1 MPVPIV
7 PIGLAAKFGM
17 PAAGIGTGMVTGAG
31 LMNQLGDKVDAAR
44 GYITGYDTKQT
55 PFEVAKE
62 RGLAGVAGG
71 FVDNLTMGAT
81 DFDKRGESKKQKDT
95 KDFLKKFIFGTQGDA
110 ARKTR
115 DEMGGGDITSF
126 SPGER
131 PGEFNY
137 SFDANPNTQMMKP
150 SPGFAG
156 MI

>member
-1 MPVPIV
+1 MPGMIP
-7 PIGLAAKFGM
+7 GLLEM
-17 PAAGIGTGMVTGAG
+17 NPAFRNM
-31 LMNQLGDKVDAAR
+31 R
-44 GYITGYDTKQT
+44 GYQFGYDTQQT
-55 PFEVAKE
+55 PFDVAKE
-62 RGLAGVAGG
+62 RGLAGVLGG
-71 FVDNLTMGAT
+71 TIDNITRGAT

-95 KDFLKKFIFGTQGDA
+95 KEFLNKFIFGIQGDA

>member
-1 MPVPIV
+1 MPGPMVGLLDAVP
-7 PIGLAAKFGM
+7 AYRNM
-17 PAAGIGTGMVTGAG
+17 
-31 LMNQLGDKVDAAR
+31 R
-44 GYITGYDTKQT
+44 GYVGGYDTQQT
-55 PFEVAKE
+55 PFEAAKE
-62 RGLAGVAGG
+62 RGLAGVLGG
-71 FVDNLTMGAT
+71 TVDAVTGGMT
-81 DFDKRGESKKQKDT
+81 DFDKRGDSKIQKYS
-95 KDFLKKFIFGTQGDA
+95 KDFLRKFIFGTQGDA